1 MLAGTVLKP
10 TLHPAPGPTGVEKRT
25 FGKVFRSWL
34 LQGIMTP
41 VEQRATPVAFP
52 HVALR
57 LLGLVAVDV
66 ADDPPHV
73 VDLVARVVGSVL
85 PEDLDNLS
93 ARLVAL

>member
-10 TLHPAPGPTGVEKRT
+10 TLHPAPGLTGVEKRT

-41 VEQRATPVAFP
+41 VEQRATPVTIL

-57 LLGLVAVDV
+57 LLGPVAVDV

-73 VDLVARVVGSVL
+73 VDVVA
-85 PEDLDNLS
+85 
-93 ARLVAL
+93 